1 MHQSLHRWAEV
12 SGKCSLFINKKLFF
26 LSCLCAGLMAVPTT
40 IDVMGSLLF
49 HKALTCSTE
58 LVEFLQVVVL
68 FGGLGYVH
76 DKRAHVYVEM
86 ILDKMPET
94 WRPAFR
100 LAFIGAAAV
109 LFTVMA
115 RQLFLTGLDRF
126 SSGEVS
132 YDLHIPE
139 YIFVLFAALGT
150 LAAVVSF
157 VADIIGELA
166 SLLEKKAFRPLL
178 FGIAF
183 LAVIVSS
190 PWWISSL
197 PFAADKLLLGAF
209 CMAAMLTLL
218 LVGMPIGVAM
228 LLMGFVGLLVAFPTP
243 RPALALLGSAPYTT
257 GATYLYS
264 VVPMFILM
272 GELAMYSG
280 ISRDLFNTANIWLGR
295 LPGGLAVATVSGCAG
310 FAAVSGDSMANA
322 VPMSSD
328 ALPAMRATEYDPGF
342 SCATL
347 AAGGTLGILIPPS
360 TGFIFYS
367 LVTEVSIGKL
377 FVAGIVPGLLL
388 AALFILVVL
397 VFAGRYPELA
407 PRGQVYSWPEN
418 MQPRARVLPMILL
431 ITLVLGGILF
441 GFFSPNQ
448 GGAVGAVGT
457 LVFAMCRR
465 RISWENFKKAL
476 ASTAFVTSKMML
488 ILVGVGVLGN
498 FFTSTRLPFAL
509 SELVAELGASHF
521 AMFVAIVIAYIVL
534 GCMMNVIPMVLLTL
548 PAIYPSVEAV
558 GFDGVWFGVV
568 CVVLMEMGQITPPVG
583 INVFAISSAAEDV
596 PMVRIFRHIVP
607 YFLAMMAL
615 VFLLYLFP
623 ELATWLPGLLF

>member
-280 ISRDLFNTANIWLGR
+280 ISRDLFNTANIWLGACPEGWPWPR
-295 LPGGLAVATVSGCAG
+295 FPVA
-310 FAAVSGDSMANA
+310 
-322 VPMSSD
+322 P
-328 ALPAMRATEYDPGF
+328 ALPPCPATPWP
-342 SCATL
+342 
-347 AAGGTLGILIPPS
+347 PPS
-360 TGFIFYS
+360 PCLPSRCRKCARKSMTPAS
-367 LVTEVSIGKL
+367 V
-377 FVAGIVPGLLL
+377 
-388 AALFILVVL
+388 
-397 VFAGRYPELA
+397 A
-407 PRGQVYSWPEN
+407 PRLR
-418 MQPRARVLPMILL
+418 RAARSAFSFRRAPASFS
-431 ITLVLGGILF
+431 TL
-441 GFFSPNQ
+441 
-448 GGAVGAVGT
+448 
-457 LVFAMCRR
+457 
-465 RISWENFKKAL
+465 W
-476 ASTAFVTSKMML
+476 
-488 ILVGVGVLGN
+488 
-498 FFTSTRLPFAL
+498 
-509 SELVAELGASHF
+509 
-521 AMFVAIVIAYIVL
+521 
-534 GCMMNVIPMVLLTL
+534 
-548 PAIYPSVEAV
+548 
-558 GFDGVWFGVV
+558 
-568 CVVLMEMGQITPPVG
+568 
-583 INVFAISSAAEDV
+583 
-596 PMVRIFRHIVP
+596 
-607 YFLAMMAL
+607 
-615 VFLLYLFP
+615 
-623 ELATWLPGLLF
+623 